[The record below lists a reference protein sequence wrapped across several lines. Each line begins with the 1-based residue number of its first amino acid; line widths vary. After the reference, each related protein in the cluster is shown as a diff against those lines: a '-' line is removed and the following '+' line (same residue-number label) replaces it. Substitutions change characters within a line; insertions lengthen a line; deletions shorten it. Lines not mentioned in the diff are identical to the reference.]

1 MTDTQDDLSI
11 PSHNEALGGLQ
22 TLRDST
28 RPPQTGPFQAIPMDG
43 TPNTYLLLDH
53 WTSSLSNISWRLR
66 HCHRRF
72 LEHPDEEGPLPP
84 AGTAN
89 DRPFGTL
96 HYNHWVHVRIQN
108 RAYYTDKT
116 MLLGTCMEKE
126 SLRTLCSPMSLGR
139 DCQLTLAITNE
150 WLSIVIIVDLEGFV
164 PQRNTPLLIPRSYH
178 INYSVS
184 GDLYILRHPG
194 ILAEILPLL
203 SVRPSNLFTFE
214 GSQHRCVTTALRT
227 CSADQSRLLLTSRM
241 AEYRYWPIYVGSQ
254 NGLHSSTPLVDRAVS
269 LGRRPDDIYDSS
281 ILPPVLCVHLPR
293 SWPTTGV
300 IVLSQ
305 EYAFPLLDCLFR
317 ILAIAVGDFE
327 TYAVTPISLMHDA
340 GRPLPMNDTNTLP
353 RHAWGLPTSPL
364 PSLALPQESCLS
376 HIRVHTTRQ
385 YLDRLAPLHMIL
397 HDWTFSDLIRPLPIQ
412 NNARC
417 VVIIGT
423 PWLSIIILVVLDN
436 WSITPSG
443 NLMRDITSQG
453 RYQRTCGSF
462 LLMTRGFL
470 YELLDGMRV
479 VTVHPAHCLPQA
491 HRCHTFT
498 LHPHDHYGNIQVRSW
513 TGGHDDDPF
522 ASWRIY
528 PRHIT
533 AVRPPEVTYE

>member
-317 ILAIAVGDFE
+317 ILPIAVGDFE

-436 WSITPSG
+436 GSITPSG

>member
-1 MTDTQDDLSI
+1 MTDAQDDLSV

-28 RPPQTGPFQAIPMDG
+28 RPPQTGPFQAIPTDG
-43 TPNTYLLLDH
+43 APNTFLRLDH

-89 DRPFGTL
+89 DRPYGTL

-116 MLLGTCMEKE
+116 MLLGTCMEEE
-126 SLRTLCSPMSLGR
+126 SLRTLCSPMSFGR
-139 DCQLTLAITNE
+139 DCQLTLTVTNE
-150 WLSIVIIVDLEGFV
+150 WLSLVIIIDLEGFV
-164 PQRNTPLLIPRSYH
+164 PQRNTPLLIPRSYP

-227 CSADQSRLLLTSRM
+227 CSADQTRLLLTSRM

-254 NGLHSSTPLVDRAVS
+254 NGLHSPTPLVDRAVS
-269 LGRRPDDIYDSS
+269 FGRRPADIYDSA

-293 SWPTTGV
+293 SWPVTGV
-300 IVLSQ
+300 LVLSQ
-305 EYAFPLLDCLFR
+305 EYAFPLLDCLYR
-317 ILAIAVGDFE
+317 ISPIAEGDFE

-340 GRPLPMNDTNTLP
+340 GHPLSMNDTNTLP

-364 PSLALPQESCLS
+364 PSSALPQESCLV

-423 PWLSIIILVVLDN
+423 PWLSIILLVVLDN
-436 WSITPSG
+436 WSISPSG
-443 NLMRDITSQG
+443 NLIRDITSQG
-453 RYQRTCGSF
+453 RYQRICGSF

-479 VTVHPAHCLPQA
+479 VTVHPLHCLPQA

-498 LHPHDHYGNIQVRSW
+498 IHPHDHYGNIQVRSW
-513 TGGHDDDPF
+513 AGGHEGDPF

-533 AVRPPEVTYE
+533 AVRPPEVIYE